1 MTTAKPT
8 KGPWIVS
15 GLLSDNVTVHTMGIP
30 SNIDPACKL
39 QIADCFDR
47 DSQLSWEE
55 MNSNAKLIAEAGT
68 VYHETSLTPRQ
79 LDDQRRKLLDA
90 IDLLLNTFDNN
101 EPKEGFSEEICK
113 AVRKANAIFAKAKGE
128 I

>member
-8 KGPWIVS
+8 PGPWIVS

-47 DSQLSWEE
+47 ESQLSWEE
-55 MNSNAKLIAEAGT
+55 MNSNANLIAEAGT

-79 LDDQRRKLLDA
+79 LDDQRRELFGALEKMLLAFQGNEQYDEDDA
-90 IDLLLNTFDNN
+90 LTIA
-101 EPKEGFSEEICK
+101 I
-113 AVRKANAIFAKAKGE
+113 ARNALAKAKGQSC
-128 I
+128 